1 MKKFLQFKI
10 QVVLMKDIS
19 MLTFLLFAEMIS
31 VNGCV
36 ASYVSSVTVC
46 KKKKKSQ
53 VGDQKHVQKLSNIT
67 WNLQD
72 FLNIYLLFL
81 NWSKNLS
88 LNTLWRYWRRRCL
101 IHFQC
106 FFLQNLSLSS
116 RWLNHNLQKISGKA
130 IMNTFNYNF

>member
-46 KKKKKSQ
+46 KKKQKK
-53 VGDQKHVQKLSNIT
+53 V
-67 WNLQD
+67 
-72 FLNIYLLFL
+72 
-81 NWSKNLS
+81 
-88 LNTLWRYWRRRCL
+88 R
-101 IHFQC
+101 
-106 FFLQNLSLSS
+106 
-116 RWLNHNLQKISGKA
+116 
-130 IMNTFNYNF
+130 

>member
-46 KKKKKSQ
+46 KKKQKKSQ

-67 WNLQD
+67 
-72 FLNIYLLFL
+72 
-81 NWSKNLS
+81 
-88 LNTLWRYWRRRCL
+88 
-101 IHFQC
+101 
-106 FFLQNLSLSS
+106 
-116 RWLNHNLQKISGKA
+116 
-130 IMNTFNYNF
+130 

>member
-46 KKKKKSQ
+46 KKTKKSQ

-67 WNLQD
+67 
-72 FLNIYLLFL
+72 
-81 NWSKNLS
+81 
-88 LNTLWRYWRRRCL
+88 
-101 IHFQC
+101 
-106 FFLQNLSLSS
+106 
-116 RWLNHNLQKISGKA
+116 
-130 IMNTFNYNF
+130 